1 MGGIEFVKVEETN
14 IDYVFQ
20 VYKECEDFLS
30 LGPDSRASLEMVYK
44 DIEYSKE
51 SKGIFNLIKNEN
63 GLIIGIIDYVPNKS
77 GENGDYCYIALIMI
91 KSQYRNKG
99 YGKRVL
105 EAIEESVQRQ
115 FGINRFWAS
124 VQINNEKGIS
134 FWQDQGYTI
143 CSEPELQPDTTIV
156 VQMKKGKS

>member
-1 MGGIEFVKVEETN
+1 MISVNEKN

-30 LGPDSRASLEMVYK
+30 LGPELKASLEMVYK

-51 SKGIFNLIKNEN
+51 CNGIFN
-63 GLIIGIIDYVPNKS
+63 IIMDEKGGIVGIIDYIPNKY
-77 GENGDYCYIALIMI
+77 GEDGYYCYVSLIMI

-105 EAIEESVQRQ
+105 KEIEESVHIQ

-124 VQINNEKGIS
+124 VQINNEKGIR
-134 FWQDQGYTI
+134 FWKDQGYMI
-143 CSEPELQPDTTIV
+143 CSEPELQPDTTVV
-156 VQMKKGKS
+156 VQMKKEKRI